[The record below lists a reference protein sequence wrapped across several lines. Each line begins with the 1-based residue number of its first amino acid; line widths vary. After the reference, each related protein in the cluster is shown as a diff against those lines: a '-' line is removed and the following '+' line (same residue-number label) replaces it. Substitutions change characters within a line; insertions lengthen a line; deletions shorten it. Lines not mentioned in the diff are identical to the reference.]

1 LSWSRCPNL
10 SRYLFPV
17 HWRSWR
23 MPALQHRKP
32 GSQLFSSWMFPRCCT
47 GIGTGKLQVRRIHPV
62 PIAGKET
69 RPQNCDVEVM
79 NQLSSRNNG
88 VRDFSQAR
96 AHSMRREVWLSR
108 KCRGVMLVLDRDH
121 RILSATADRVPWAV
135 IMGGS
140 WVPSR
145 PEERH
150 GQRTSSPN
158 AAYQFVRSTQYK
170 MSAPSRVGGVFRA
183 WVCRRNIQRCSRGR
197 TGERSHSCGQQ
208 CRCGQKPN

>member
-1 LSWSRCPNL
+1 MSLSRCPNL

-32 GSQLFSSWMFPRCCT
+32 GSQIFSSWMFPRCCT
-47 GIGTGKLQVRRIHPV
+47 GIGTGKLQVRRIHAV

-69 RPQNCDVEVM
+69 RPRNCDVDVM
-79 NQLSSRNNG
+79 NQSSSRNNG

-96 AHSMRREVWLSR
+96 AHSCGGRSGL
-108 KCRGVMLVLDRDH
+108 RGNAVEVMLVLDRDH
-121 RILSATADRVPWAV
+121 CILSATADRVPWAV

-145 PEERH
+145 SEERH

-183 WVCRRNIQRCSRGR
+183 
-197 TGERSHSCGQQ
+197 
-208 CRCGQKPN
+208 